1 MLCSAFQILNFVRV
15 AVQSRKV
22 NLLSIDSE
30 VADSIWYEL
39 PIDTKLQEFTI
50 SLSGPDA
57 KVVIKNP
64 EGQFSQP
71 TFIFKWL
78 MEFREVLGGSNTD
91 EIWLSSTCLGQL
103 LYRDFF
109 AFASMS
115 FLLYFTMYCV
125 ESVYCKTLITAYT
138 TFFLTAICKLN
149 LVTFLAFFYPLM

>member
-1 MLCSAFQILNFVRV
+1 MYYVPVAIMCCVFQILNFVRV

-39 PIDTKLQEFTI
+39 PIDTKLQEFTV

-71 TFIFKWL
+71 TFIFKCL
-78 MEFREVLGGSNTD
+78 SEIREV
-91 EIWLSSTCLGQL
+91 
-103 LYRDFF
+103 
-109 AFASMS
+109 
-115 FLLYFTMYCV
+115 
-125 ESVYCKTLITAYT
+125 
-138 TFFLTAICKLN
+138 
-149 LVTFLAFFYPLM
+149 